1 MEKNGAEDDGRKYHV
16 AAEKGKHIKRKP
28 EWTLTPSQF
37 PTKSNH
43 TMSAEASSNT
53 QISADSYKTVEDYPA
68 SDLPDLGG
76 HSYPWPTRTWKDP
89 EVLKAMALEMPILE
103 FLAEVLE
110 PEYPP
115 FPVRKPGKSATLYS
129 VRMRVA
135 NSAQSRIEEEWLAT
149 VEAWEKQLAEWKQWQ
164 VAYEGIED
172 GQILAWLEAVC
183 KAEKEEKEKREHT
196 KQEKVEKERVER
208 LRREREERA
217 RARNTTP
224 AVGEDDG
231 TYETPCA
238 RRSADGKKS
247 KGVTKF
253 RFDSVEVPSP
263 GASWKHA
270 RASAESPIESHKRT
284 RVEPGSSEEGVWVTV
299 EDGQA
304 GPSKPEAHG
313 HPKSRP
319 VVEDLD
325 GDYSPNKGAAELGRL
340 VLLEVKQMRH
350 KMNKQMDELLS

>member
-1 MEKNGAEDDGRKYHV
+1 
-16 AAEKGKHIKRKP
+16 
-28 EWTLTPSQF
+28 
-37 PTKSNH
+37 
-43 TMSAEASSNT
+43 MSAEASSNT

-247 KGVTKF
+247 
-253 RFDSVEVPSP
+253 
-263 GASWKHA
+263 ASWKHA

-299 EDGQA
+299 EDGQ
-304 GPSKPEAHG
+304 GMLYEFLPDEADFVQSATTASG
-313 HPKSRP
+313 GRRIQCRVLIVEDPMQLRGSSTGEL
-319 VVEDLD
+319 VEDLD